1 MRQYC
6 CQNYKHCDHI
16 VVKILNFVIRLLSKL
31 WIMWSDCCQNYKCCD
46 QIFYKIGCFAPRS
59 VWGDNQGNRIL
70 QLLQQIPIILVRN
83 DFAASPATNPNN
95 FLVTDK
101 HFHNVRHLYDKN
113 TNKQKRSNKSTPIFS
128 FILQVSIV
136 WFKPF
141 KTHV

>member
-1 MRQYC
+1 MLWPDC
-6 CQNYKHCDHI
+6 CQI
-16 VVKILNFVIRLLSKL
+16 MTFVTRLLSKL
-31 WIMWSDCCQNYKCCD
+31 WISWPDYCQNNKYCD
-46 QIFYKIGCFAPRS
+46 QIGVKKLEALHLMCLRCAPRLL
-59 VWGDNQGNRIL
+59 WEDNQCNMIL

-113 TNKQKRSNKSTPIFS
+113 TNKHKRSNKSTPIFS